1 MNLLAKLPGPLLVF
15 LGACFLSFGGLI
27 VKSFEGATLW
37 QILFWRQ
44 FFFIIIVSFFLFTI
58 YKKKIF
64 KALYKSGTP
73 GLFGG
78 IVLGL
83 GFSSYVFA
91 MYNTTVANTNF
102 IIQTQVIFL
111 AIFGYIF
118 LKEKISKLTL
128 ASIILSITGIFLLL
142 GNSLSPGETSGNI
155 VAFVMPVSF
164 AVLILV
170 VRKYP
175 NVDML
180 PLQIVAGI
188 VAMSIGFLLSTKI
201 IISTYDIFLSFLAGF
216 FQVGIGFIL
225 ITIGARKT
233 PSAMVGIIMLTEA
246 VLGPFWAWLFVNENP
261 TFTVLFGGA
270 VIILAVFIQFYSLIV
285 KEKEIKKIN

>member
-1 MNLLAKLPGPLLVF
+1 MSLISKLPGPLLVF
-15 LGACFLSFGGLI
+15 LGACCLSFGGLI
-27 VKSFEGATLW
+27 LKSFEGATLW

-44 FFFIIIVSFFLFTI
+44 FFFIIVVSIFLI
-58 YKKKIF
+58 LNYKREIF
-64 KALYKSGTP
+64 KVIYKSGIP

-111 AIFGYIF
+111 ALFGYIF
-118 LKEKISKLTL
+118 LKEKITKVILI
-128 ASIILSITGIFLLL
+128 SIILAISGILLIL
-142 GNSLSPGETSGNI
+142 GSTLSPGQMSGNI
-155 VAFVMPVSF
+155 VAFIMPISF

-175 NVDML
+175 SVDMI
-180 PLQIVAGI
+180 PLQLIAGI
-188 VAMSIGFLLSTKI
+188 IAMLIGYIVSSKITVSTHDLFLG
-201 IISTYDIFLSFLAGF
+201 FLAGF
-216 FQVGIGFIL
+216 FQIGFGFIL
-225 ITIGARKT
+225 ITIGAKTT

-246 VLGPFWAWLFVNENP
+246 VFGPLWAWIFANENP
-261 TFTVLFGGA
+261 PILVIFGGGI
-270 VIILAVFIQFYSLIV
+270 IILAVFLQFYSML
-285 KEKEIKKIN
+285 EKVKKI